1 MITVTVDGDMLVIT
15 VGDET
20 TEIPLWLIR
29 SWQDEAAGGPDKTEP
44 EQPSD
49 Y

>member
-29 SWQDEAAGGPDKTEP
+29 SWQDDEQGRAAAEIQD
-44 EQPSD
+44 SR
-49 Y
+49 